1 MYLKFNC
8 TCTCVT
14 STHQID
20 KTLCS
25 QYSISKNYQRDA
37 QSHKWENEN
46 LETKNS
52 IKAKMEKGH
61 VWLLKTNRNTKKIN
75 KADIYLYIIKP
86 INARISENTRHIHMV
101 YIHTYTY
108 TQVSISAWLLY
119 VNSLSCRFLPLYTP
133 CDTSINANW
142 IKFVEHGK
150 KKKTHA

>member
-1 MYLKFNC
+1 MWHPLTKLIKRFVANIQFLKITKETRNHTSEWKSRNKKFNQSKNGKR
-8 TCTCVT
+8 TCVAVK
-14 STHQID
+14 D
-20 KTLCS
+20 KS
-25 QYSISKNYQRDA
+25 Q
-37 QSHKWENEN
+37 HK
-46 LETKNS
+46 
-52 IKAKMEKGH
+52 
-61 VWLLKTNRNTKKIN
+61 KKIN